1 MPTIYSSNRKHL
13 AKQREAKYIKPKEP
27 QTETFSYVPKK
38 KSKK

>member
-1 MPTIYSSNRKHL
+1 MATLYASKRQHTV
-13 AKQREAKYIKPKEP
+13 KQREVKNMKPKEQ